1 MLKDFQFETFAD
13 VRGSNF
19 RDYLSM
25 VIAKLAKTDEKYRAI
40 QERIN
45 EIYEQYPRVMGV
57 FDREQVSALTEQEC
71 EAVIEI
77 ASLRNQCTEL
87 ELDAVY
93 FRGCYDSVGY
103 LKKAGIL

>member
-1 MLKDFQFETFAD
+1 MCKEFTFETFAD
-13 VRGSNF
+13 ARGSDF

-25 VIAKLAKTDEKYRAI
+25 VIAKLARTDEKYRAI

-45 EIYEQYPRVMGV
+45 AIYDQYPRVMGV
-57 FDREQVSALTEQEC
+57 FDREQVSELTAEEC

-77 ASLRNQCTEL
+77 ASLRNQRTEI
-87 ELDAVY
+87 EIDAVY

-103 LKKAGIL
+103 MKKAGLL